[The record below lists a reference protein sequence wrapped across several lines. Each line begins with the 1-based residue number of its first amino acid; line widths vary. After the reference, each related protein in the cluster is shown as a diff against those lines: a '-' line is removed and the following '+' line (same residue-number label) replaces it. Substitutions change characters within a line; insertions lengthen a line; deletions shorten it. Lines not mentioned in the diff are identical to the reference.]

1 MSNIYNQVQD
11 LDSELTYVT
20 KRNAD
25 LKARVA
31 LLENALRQCLREID
45 KNTCQHED
53 VCRAGTIWTICSQCG
68 AKWDDGDGG
77 FRPHDTPQWLYD
89 AWDILGD

>member
-11 LDSELTYVT
+11 LDSELAYVT
-20 KRNAD
+20 KCNAD
-25 LKARVA
+25 LTARVA

-45 KNTCQHED
+45 NNTCQHED
-53 VCRAGTIWTICSQCG
+53 
-68 AKWDDGDGG
+68 GDGG
-77 FRPHDTPQWLYD
+77 LKPHEMPQWLYD

>member
-1 MSNIYNQVQD
+1 MNNIYNQVQD
-11 LDSELTYVT
+11 LDSELTYAT

-25 LKARVA
+25 LKARVT

-45 KNTCQHED
+45 NNTCQHED
-53 VCRAGTIWTICSQCG
+53 VRRAGTNWTICSQCG
-68 AKWDDGDGG
+68 KKWDDADGG
-77 FRPHDTPQWLYD
+77 FKPHEMPQWLYD